1 MINIPVSIGELIDK
15 ISILKIKSIKIKDQ
29 DKLKNIHNEL
39 GLLLSIVS
47 DLKINQ
53 KKMYNEYIYMMYE
66 VNNCLWNIENEIR
79 ELEAKKQ
86 FDDLFIETARK
97 VYEFN
102 DKRSKIKKE
111 INIAYGS
118 DIVEEKSYTNYAY

>member
-1 MINIPVSIGELIDK
+1 MINIPVSTGELIDK
-15 ISILKIKSIKIKDQ
+15 ISILKIKAIKIKDP

-53 KKMYNEYIYMMYE
+53 KKMYNDYMYMMYE
-66 VNNCLWNIENEIR
+66 VNNCLWNIENQIR
-79 ELEAKKQ
+79 ELETKKQ

-111 INIAYGS
+111 INAAYGS
-118 DIVEEKSYTNYAY
+118 SIVEEKSYTNYTD

>member
-1 MINIPVSIGELIDK
+1 MINIPVSIGDLIDK
-15 ISILKIKSIKIKDQ
+15 ISILKIKAIKIKDP

-53 KKMYNEYIYMMYE
+53 KKMYNNYIYMMYE

-118 DIVEEKSYTNYAY
+118 DIVEEKYYPNYTD

>member
-1 MINIPVSIGELIDK
+1 MIPVPVSIGELIDK
-15 ISILKIKSIKIKDQ
+15 ISILKIKVVKIKDPE
-29 DKLKNIHNEL
+29 KLKSIHNEL
-39 GLLLSIVS
+39 GLLLSIAS
-47 DLKINQ
+47 ELKINQ
-53 KKMYNEYIYMMYE
+53 KKMYNEYMYMLYE
-66 VNNCLWNIENEIR
+66 VNNCLWNIENQIR
-79 ELEAKKQ
+79 ELETKKQ

-118 DIVEEKSYTNYAY
+118 GIVEEKYYPNYTD